1 MAITLSS
8 WNINGIRAVSTKEGF
23 DWFRNT
29 DYDVIGFQE
38 TKANTEQL
46 SDDLKNKP
54 GYESFFCSSTVKKGY
69 SGTAVFTKLKPL
81 SVEFELPDVEYKGEG
96 RIIHLELDRKSV
108 V

>member
-8 WNINGIRAVSTKEGF
+8 WNINGIRAVSAKEGF

-46 SDDLKNKP
+46 SDDLKNNQAMRV
-54 GYESFFCSSTVKKGY
+54 FF
-69 SGTAVFTKLKPL
+69 AFQL
-81 SVEFELPDVEYKGEG
+81 
-96 RIIHLELDRKSV
+96 
-108 V
+108 

>member
-46 SDDLKNKP
+46 SDDLKS
-54 GYESFFCSSTVKKGY
+54 SFSHSLNV
-69 SGTAVFTKLKPL
+69 LNIL
-81 SVEFELPDVEYKGEG
+81 
-96 RIIHLELDRKSV
+96 
-108 V
+108 